1 MSRSF
6 LNKNIEGLPP
16 SGIRKFFELASGM
29 QGVISL
35 GVGEPDFVTPWHIRE
50 ACVYSLEKGYT
61 SYTPNSGLEE
71 LRKKIA
77 AHLRSKFQLD
87 YDYSREIIVTVGAS
101 EAIDIALRA
110 VLNPGDEVIIPE
122 PCFVSYKPCTLM
134 AGGAVKIIDTKEDDQ
149 FKLTASDLE
158 KAITPQ
164 TKALFLSYPNNPT
177 GAVMTG
183 RELLAIARVVEENDL
198 LVITDEIYSELTYE
212 GEFVSFASLPGMK
225 KRTILIN
232 GFSKAFAMTGW
243 RIGFAAAPEE
253 IATVMAKI
261 HQYAV
266 MCASMMAQ
274 MAALEALKNGAAEVG
289 RMVEQY
295 DQRRHLIVNGLN
307 QIGLHCFKP
316 EGAFYA
322 FPSIR
327 ATGLS
332 SQEFCAK
339 LLQEEKVA
347 VVSGDA
353 FGDCGEGHIRCSYA
367 ASIGDINEALNRM
380 EGFVRRYTGAS
391 RRAIDSAPVS
401 VEPDGARLSAEEG
414 SISRA

>member
-6 LNKNIEGLPP
+6 VNKTIAGLPP
-16 SGIRKFFELASGM
+16 SGIRKFFDLASSM

-61 SYTPNSGLEE
+61 SYTPNSGLKE
-71 LRKKIA
+71 LREILVA
-77 AHLRSKFQLD
+77 YLRDKYQLN
-87 YDYSREIIVTVGAS
+87 YDSSREIIVTVGAS

-122 PCFVSYKPCTLM
+122 PCFVSYKPCALM
-134 AGGAVKIIDTKEDDQ
+134 AGGTVKVINTKEADQ
-149 FKLTASDLE
+149 FKLTAAALK
-158 KAITPQ
+158 KAIAPQ
-164 TKALFLSYPNNPT
+164 TKVLLLSYPNNPT

-183 RELLAIARVVEENDL
+183 KELLAIAEIVEEKDL

-243 RIGFAAAPEE
+243 RIGFTAAPEE
-253 IATVMAKI
+253 IAGVMAKI
-261 HQYAV
+261 HQYAI
-266 MCASMMAQ
+266 MCAPVMAQ
-274 MAALEALKNGAAEVG
+274 MAALEALKNGAAEME

-307 QIGLHCFKP
+307 RIGLPCFKP

-327 ATGLS
+327 ATS
-332 SQEFCAK
+332 FNSQEFCAK

-347 VVSGDA
+347 VVPGDA
-353 FGDCGEGHIRCSYA
+353 FGACGEGYIRCSYA

-380 EGFVRRYTGAS
+380 ERFVRRHTGRAG
-391 RRAIDSAPVS
+391 RRIIDSAASDAAGIPAGGS
-401 VEPDGARLSAEEG
+401 